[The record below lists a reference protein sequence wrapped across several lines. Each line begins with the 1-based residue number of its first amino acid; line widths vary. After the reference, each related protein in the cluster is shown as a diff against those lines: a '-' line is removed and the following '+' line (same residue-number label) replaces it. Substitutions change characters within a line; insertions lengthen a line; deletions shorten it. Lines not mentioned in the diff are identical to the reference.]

1 MQLKSLLNPTD
12 GPNIKMLIPILIPIL
27 RNTIFLRRYRADVS
41 NYTAIDGLAI
51 FDIMVIAYCAYWLY
65 KNQNQIPWKHIWY
78 GTVKCW
84 FGYYM
89 FALVTILW
97 RIRGS
102 SALYICYRAGTMLI
116 LSAYIY
122 MLFTKFRTP
131 QNAFKGLLNYCMGLT
146 LLLFIGNV
154 RNGTLH
160 TNTYSVSA
168 AVMACLALS
177 AYRRNLLSSAELKP
191 YIFGGLFFLLI
202 GTSSASN
209 VAFVCGLIFIYSFK
223 HNRFHLSFFI
233 VTLFSLFAAYYFGK
247 RMFIKILF
255 PNKSIQNVTSL
266 HGRLY
271 LWTGYIKIWSKRP
284 FIGWGFAVGE
294 RAGRTFNFMYA
305 LSAHNGYLS
314 ILINTGL
321 LGLAFWLVLFKR
333 LLKSLMLQIIFDSP
347 YSVAVASAFLV
358 IAVNNNSVPII
369 GSTWGPLSTLAF
381 CLLAFWNLWCENAPK
396 GFYQQNNGPQN
407 D

>member
-1 MQLKSLLNPTD
+1 MQLKSLINPVD
-12 GPNIKMLIPILIPIL
+12 GPSIKMLIPILIPIL

-51 FDIMVIAYCAYWLY
+51 FDIAVIAYCAYWLY
-65 KNQNQIPWKHIWY
+65 KNQNQIPWKYIWH

-89 FALVTILW
+89 FAFVTILW

-122 MLFTKFRTP
+122 MLFTKFRSP
-131 QNAFKGLLNYCMGLT
+131 QSAFKGLLNACMGLT

-154 RNGTLH
+154 RNGSLH
-160 TNTYSVSA
+160 TNTYSVSS
-168 AVMACLALS
+168 AVMTCLALS
-177 AYRRNLLSSAELKP
+177 AYRSKLFTFKEMTS
-191 YIFGGLFFLLI
+191 YIYSGFFFLLI

-209 VAFVCGLIFIYSFK
+209 VSFVFGILFIYSFK
-223 HNRFHLSFFI
+223 KNRFHLSFFI
-233 VTLFSLFAAYYFGK
+233 ISLLSLFTAYYFGK
-247 RMFIKILF
+247 RLFLRILF
-255 PNKSIQNVTSL
+255 PNKSIQNVTSF

-271 LWTGYIKIWSKRP
+271 LWTGYIKIWLRRP

-294 RAGRTFNFMYA
+294 RAGKVFNFMYA

-321 LGLAFWLVLFKR
+321 IGLAFWLILFKR
-333 LLKSLMLQIIFDSP
+333 LVKSLMLQIIFDSP
-347 YSVAVASAFLV
+347 YAIAVTSAFLV
-358 IAVNNNSVPII
+358 IAVNNNSVPIV
-369 GSTWGPLSTLAF
+369 GSNWGPLATLAF

-396 GFYQQNNGPQN
+396 GFYQLNNEQPSC
-407 D
+407 